1 MPFRLTWCVALLAG
15 LMLAGCSSPKPE
27 APTPSPSTPASS
39 SSKALA
45 ESTVLFE
52 ATGTGTV
59 YTIDTDPAQAERV
72 ENVTLPWQSTTTIG
86 PDVQLLQVVVVGK
99 SEGDA
104 PGPGCR
110 ITLDGQ
116 VVAEEPVGGSAHC
129 VYQIP

>member
-1 MPFRLTWCVALLAG
+1 MTSRFMWCVALLVG
-15 LMLAGCSSPKPE
+15 LALVGCSSPMPE
-27 APTPSPSTPASS
+27 APTQSPSTPASS

-45 ESTVLFE
+45 ESTVVFE

-72 ENVTLPWQSTTTIG
+72 ENATLPWQSTTTIG

-99 SEGDA
+99 SEGGA